1 MDCGL
6 LSVLVVYT
14 MHIYSLC
21 IYYRDSIT
29 WHVFLSL
36 WFIQCLWFFSFIFVH
51 TFFSI
56 NVVCVT
62 TMPLFLYIS
71 DFYVCLVWH
80 GGYATR
86 RAGTSGTPH
95 PWVVIEFL
103 LKLKY
108 SLFLSRKLLDIF
120 TESEILGK
128 WAMHPAG
135 LRAIPTSHLE
145 GPTALL
151 YFPQKFRSGLPVLWA
166 PRGLLWEFRVGQ
178 FPPYYV
184 LAGRPLPR
192 ADMIFTVWPYSMFCL

>member
-1 MDCGL
+1 MYFWFL
-6 LSVLVVYT
+6 WFYT
-14 MHIYSLC
+14 MSVIL
-21 IYYRDSIT
+21 
-29 WHVFLSL
+29 FLFFCKYLS
-36 WFIQCLWFFSFIFVH
+36 FNQC
-51 TFFSI
+51 
-56 NVVCVT
+56 CVRYM
-62 TMPLFLYIS
+62 TMPLSLYIP

-184 LAGRPLPR
+184 LAGRPSPSCGN
-192 ADMIFTVWPYSMFCL
+192 I